1 MLFYDNE
8 TITPEFKTKLEQFF
22 LKGCNLNNKLKMIN
36 NDKTPHI
43 TQKFNIK
50 YLPCFSVYKNNSME
64 FITELFLC
72 DSFFFKKLE
81 KVYSNI

>member
-1 MLFYDNE
+1 MRFMLFYDNE

-22 LKGCNLNNKLKMIN
+22 LKGCNLNNKLKMID

-50 YLPCFSVYKNNSME
+50 YLPCFSIYKNNSME

-72 DSFFFKKLE
+72 DSFF
-81 KVYSNI
+81 